1 MHLRS
6 LLVLTLCAAV
16 AHAADSPKKKAPG
29 KKTPEG
35 AGAPQSVK
43 AASTLK
49 LLPGFQAELLYT
61 IPFESQGSW
70 VNLALDGKGRI
81 LASDQYGG
89 LYRFPAPAPGQP
101 LDAASIL
108 PVPAAIRGVNGMLWL
123 GDALYAS
130 VNDYEQKITNGLY
143 RLTDSDGDDQ
153 LDKVELLRAIESKND
168 HGVHAL
174 LLAPDGK
181 SIFYIT
187 GNGAKPTEVSTWLA
201 PKHFGEDHLLP
212 RMPDGRGFMRDVMA
226 PGGII
231 YRVSLDGK
239 TFDAWSMGFRNI
251 FDGGFH
257 RDGELFTYDAD
268 MEYDFNTS
276 WYRPTRICHV
286 ISGSDWGWRNGAGK
300 WPDFYPDTLPAA
312 VDIGPG
318 SPTGTTFG
326 YGAKFP
332 AKYQEAMLIQDWSRG
347 KIHAVHFTPSGSSYT
362 ARKEEFL
369 SGAPLAVADL
379 IVHPAD
385 GALYFC
391 VGGRKVQS
399 AFYRVTYK
407 GPEST
412 APIDMK
418 PNSVGARE
426 RAQRREL
433 EAFHGRQDPAAIE
446 KAWPHLA
453 SDDRFLRT
461 AARIAIEHQPPAQWT
476 EKALS
481 EGNATVRLEA
491 LLGLVRAA
499 GVCPLHGGPSADK
512 WMKRRILESLESM
525 DWRALNEAQRIAL
538 VRVAEVAFNRFGQPD
553 ASTTQRWIAKLDPH
567 FPASSRELNW
577 LLLETL
583 VYLQSPTAAA
593 KGVALLTSVPTQEE
607 QIEYARSLRMLK
619 VGWTKETRTAYF
631 EWLLRAAGSF
641 RGGASFAKFVENI
654 RRDAEAT
661 ITPEEKS
668 ALAELLA
675 RKPEV
680 KAPLADLAS
689 FFASR
694 GTPKDWKLE
703 EIAPLAEQGMKGR
716 NFANGRKVFTA
727 VGCFSCHRFGNEGGM
742 QGPDLTGSGG
752 RYSARDFLDQII
764 NPSKEINEQFTPTV
778 ITLKDGRTLTGTV
791 VNIGAG
797 GDVKINTD
805 PNDPSQSENA
815 PQALIQ
821 SSELSK
827 VSLMP
832 PGLLNILKEDEILD
846 LVAYALSGGDP
857 KHQFFK

>member
-1 MHLRS
+1 MNRR
-6 LLVLTLCAAV
+6 LLLFAALFATTV
-16 AHAADSPKKKAPG
+16 PTFAQGKKKDAS
-29 KKTPEG
+29 G

-43 AASTLK
+43 AGAALK
-49 LLPGFQAELLYT
+49 LLPGFAAELLYT
-61 IPFESQGSW
+61 VPFETQGSW

-89 LYRFPAPAPGQP
+89 LYRFPAPSPGKP
-101 LDAASIL
+101 LDPASVQ
-108 PVPAAIRGVNGMLWL
+108 PVPAAIRGINGMLWV

-143 RLTDSDGDDQ
+143 RMTDSDGDDQ
-153 LDKVELLRAIESKND
+153 LDKVELLRAIESRND

-174 LLAPDGK
+174 LLAPDK
-181 SIFYIT
+181 QSIFYIT
-187 GNGAKPTEVSTWLA
+187 GNGAKPTEVATWLA
-201 PKHFGEDHLLP
+201 PKTFGEDHLLP
-212 RMPDGRGFMRDVMA
+212 RMPDGRGFMRDVMG

-231 YRVSLDGK
+231 YRVSMDGK
-239 TFDAWSMGFRNI
+239 KFDAWSIGFRNI

-276 WYRPTRICHV
+276 WYRPTRINHV
-286 ISGSDWGWRNGAGK
+286 TSGSEWGWRNGAGK
-300 WPDFYPDTLPAA
+300 WPVFYPDTLPPA

-318 SPTGTTFG
+318 SPTGVVFG

-332 AKYQEAMLIQDWSRG
+332 AKYQDAMFIQDWSRG

-362 ARKEEFL
+362 ATKEDFL
-369 SGAPLAVADL
+369 SGAPLAVADI

-399 AFYRVTYK
+399 AFYRVTYT
-407 GPEST
+407 GSEST

-418 PNSVGARE
+418 PNTAGATE
-426 RAQRREL
+426 RALRRDL
-433 EAFHGRQDPAAIE
+433 EAFHGKQDAAAID
-446 KAWPHLA
+446 KAWPHLS

-461 AARIAIEHQPPAQWT
+461 AARIAIQHQPHAQWADR
-476 EKALS
+476 ALK
-481 EGNATVRLEA
+481 EPNATARIEA
-491 LLGLVRAA
+491 LLALTQATGA
-499 GVCPLHGGPSADK
+499 CPMHGGPSKDQE
-512 WMKRRILESLESM
+512 MQQRILASLESI
-525 DWRALNEAQRIAL
+525 DWRSLNDAQRTGL
-538 VRVAEVAFNRFGQPD
+538 VRVAQIAFNRFGQP
-553 ASTTQRWIAKLDPH
+553 APAVAQRWIAKLDPH
-567 FPASSRELNW
+567 FPAPARELNW
-577 LLLETL
+577 LLCETL
-583 VYLQSPTAAA
+583 VYLQAPTMAA
-593 KGVALLTSVPTQEE
+593 KGTALLTSVPTQEE
-607 QIEYARSLRMLK
+607 QIEYGRSLRMLK

-661 ITPEEKS
+661 ITPEEKTT
-668 ALAELLA
+668 LAGLLA
-675 RKPEV
+675 RQPEA
-680 KAPLADLAS
+680 KQPLADLAS

-694 GTPKDWKLE
+694 GAPKAWTLDEL
-703 EIAPLAEQGMKGR
+703 APKAEPGMKGR

-742 QGPDLTGSGG
+742 QGPDLTGAGG
-752 RYSARDFLDQII
+752 RYSPRDLLDSIL

-815 PQALIQ
+815 PQAQIV

-832 PGLLNILKEDEILD
+832 PGLLNILKEEEILD
-846 LVAYALSGGDP
+846 LLAYTLSGGDA
-857 KHQFFK
+857 KHAFFQ

>member
-1 MHLRS
+1 MHTRF
-6 LLVLTLCAAV
+6 LLFAALL
-16 AHAADSPKKKAPG
+16 ATGASALAQKNKKAS
-29 KKTPEG
+29 PEG
-35 AGAPQSVK
+35 TGAPQSVK
-43 AASTLK
+43 AGAALK

-61 IPFESQGSW
+61 VPFETQGSW

-89 LYRFPAPAPGQP
+89 LYRFPAPSPGKP
-101 LDAASIL
+101 LDPATIQ
-108 PVPAAIRGVNGMLWL
+108 PVPAPIRGINGLLWV

-143 RLTDSDGDDQ
+143 RVTDSDGDDQ
-153 LDKVELLRAIESKND
+153 LDKVELLRAIESRND

-174 LLAPDGK
+174 LLAPDK
-181 SIFYIT
+181 SSIFYIT
-187 GNGAKPTEVSTWLA
+187 GNGAKPTEVETWMGT
-201 PKHFGEDHLLP
+201 KRFGEDHLLP
-212 RMPDGRGFMRDVMA
+212 RMPDGRGFMRDVMG

-239 TFDAWSMGFRNI
+239 RFDAYSTGFRNI

-276 WYRPTRICHV
+276 WYRPTRINHV
-286 ISGSDWGWRNGAGK
+286 TSGSEWGWRNGAGK
-300 WPDFYPDTLPAA
+300 WPTFYPDNLPPA
-312 VDIGPG
+312 VEIGPG
-318 SPTGTTFG
+318 SPTGVVFG

-332 AKYQEAMLIQDWSRG
+332 AKYQDAMFIQDWSRG

-362 ARKEEFL
+362 ATKEDFL

-379 IVHPAD
+379 LVHPAD

-399 AFYRVTYK
+399 ALYRVTYQ
-407 GPEST
+407 GSEAT
-412 APIDMK
+412 APIEMK
-418 PNSVGARE
+418 PNTTGAKE
-426 RAQRREL
+426 RALRREL
-433 EAFHGRQDPAAIE
+433 EAFHGKVDAAAIE

-461 AARIAIEHQPPAQWT
+461 AARIAIAHQPLT
-476 EKALS
+476 EWMDKALQ
-481 EGNATVRLEA
+481 EPNATARIEA
-491 LLGLVRAA
+491 LLALAQA
-499 GVCPLHGGPSADK
+499 TGVCPMHGGPTADK
-512 WMKRRILESLESM
+512 PTQERILAALEAA
-525 DWRALNEAQRIAL
+525 DWRALNDVQRIGL
-538 VRVAEVAFNRFGQPD
+538 VRVAQIAFNRFGQPD
-553 ASTTQRWIAKLDPH
+553 AATTQRWIAKLAPH
-567 FPASSRELNW
+567 FPEKTRELNW
-577 LLLETL
+577 LLCETL
-583 VYLQSPTAAA
+583 VYLQSPAMAA
-593 KGVALLTSVPTQEE
+593 KGTALLTSVPTQEE

-641 RGGASFAKFVENI
+641 RGGASFAKFIENI

-661 ITPEEKS
+661 ITPEEKT
-668 ALAELLA
+668 ALADLLA
-675 RKPEV
+675 RQPEV
-680 KAPLADLAS
+680 KQPLADLAS

-694 GTPKDWKLE
+694 GAAKNWTLDDL
-703 EIAPLAEQGMKGR
+703 APLAEQGMNGR

-742 QGPDLTGSGG
+742 QGPDLSGAGG
-752 RYSARDFLDQII
+752 RYSPRDLLDSII

-791 VNIGAG
+791 VNISGG
-797 GDVKINTD
+797 GDVRINTD
-805 PNDPSQSENA
+805 PNDPSQSESA
-815 PQALIQ
+815 PQAQIV

-846 LVAYALSGGDP
+846 LAAYTLSGGDP
-857 KHQFFK
+857 KHAFFK

>member
-1 MHLRS
+1 MHPR
-6 LLVLTLCAAV
+6 LLLLAALL
-16 AHAADSPKKKAPG
+16 ATGAPALAQKNKKSS
-29 KKTPEG
+29 PEG
-35 AGAPQSVK
+35 TGAPQSVK
-43 AASTLK
+43 AGAALK

-61 IPFESQGSW
+61 VPFETQGSW

-89 LYRFPAPAPGQP
+89 LFRFAAPAPGQP
-101 LDAASIL
+101 LDAAAVQ
-108 PVPAAIRGVNGMLWL
+108 PVPAPIRGINGLLWV
-123 GDALYAS
+123 GDSLYAS

-143 RLTDSDGDDQ
+143 RVTDSDGDDQ
-153 LDKVELLRAIESKND
+153 LDKVELLRAIESRND

-174 LLAPDGK
+174 LLAPDK
-181 SIFYIT
+181 QSIFYIT
-187 GNGAKPTEVSTWLA
+187 GNGAKPTEVATWLA
-201 PKHFGEDHLLP
+201 PKTFGEDHLLP
-212 RMPDGRGFMRDVMA
+212 RMPDGRGFMRDVMG

-231 YRVSLDGK
+231 YRVSMDGK
-239 TFDAWSMGFRNI
+239 KFDAWSIGFRNI

-286 ISGSDWGWRNGAGK
+286 TSGSEWGWRNGAGK
-300 WPDFYPDTLPAA
+300 WPVFYPDTLPPA

-318 SPTGTTFG
+318 SPTGVVFG

-332 AKYQEAMLIQDWSRG
+332 AKYQDAMFIQDWSRG
-347 KIHAVHFTPSGSSYT
+347 KIHAVHLTPSGSSYT
-362 ARKEEFL
+362 ATREEFL
-369 SGAPLAVADL
+369 SGAPLAVADI

-399 AFYRVTYK
+399 ALYRVTYQ
-407 GPEST
+407 GSAST

-418 PNSVGARE
+418 PNTAGTAE
-426 RAQRREL
+426 RALRREL
-433 EAFHGRQDPAAIE
+433 EAFHGRQDAAAIE
-446 KAWPHLA
+446 KAWPHLR

-461 AARIAIEHQPPAQWT
+461 AARLAIQHQPAAQWT
-476 EKALS
+476 DRALA
-481 EGNATVRLEA
+481 EPDAMARLEA
-491 LLGLVRAA
+491 LLALAQA
-499 GVCPLHGGPSADK
+499 TGVCPLHGGPSADK
-512 WMKRRILESLESM
+512 AMQQRILDSLASM
-525 DWRALNEAQRIAL
+525 DWRALTDVQRITL
-538 VRVAEVAFNRFGQPD
+538 VRVAQIVFNRFGQPEP
-553 ASTTQRWIAKLDPH
+553 AITQRWVARLDPH
-567 FPASSRELNW
+567 FPAPSRELNW
-577 LLLETL
+577 LLCETL
-583 VYLQSPTAAA
+583 VYLQAPSMAA
-593 KGVALLTSVPTQEE
+593 KGTALLTSVPTQEE

-631 EWLLRAAGSF
+631 EWLLRAAGSY

-661 ITPEEKS
+661 ITPEEKT

-680 KAPLADLAS
+680 KQPLADLAS

-694 GTPKDWKLE
+694 GAAKNWTLE
-703 EIAPLAEQGMKGR
+703 ELAPVAEQGMKGR

-742 QGPDLTGSGG
+742 QGPDLTGAGG
-752 RYSARDFLDQII
+752 RYSPRDLLDSII

-791 VNIGAG
+791 VNISGG
-797 GDVKINTD
+797 GDVRINTD
-805 PNDPSQSENA
+805 PNDPSQSESA
-815 PQALIQ
+815 PQAQIV

-832 PGLLNILKEDEILD
+832 PGLLNMLKEDEILD
-846 LVAYALSGGDP
+846 LLAYTLSGGDP
-857 KHQFFK
+857 KHAFFK